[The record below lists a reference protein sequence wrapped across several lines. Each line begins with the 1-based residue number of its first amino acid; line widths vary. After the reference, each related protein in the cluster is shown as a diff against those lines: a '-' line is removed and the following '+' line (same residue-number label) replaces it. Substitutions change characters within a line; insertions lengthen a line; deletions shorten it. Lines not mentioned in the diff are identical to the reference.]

1 MGWIHS
7 GAMRARDVANLV
19 RPFVDDGDE
28 AAMKS
33 RELILSLL
41 DQSASPFSRDHFT
54 PGHITATAV
63 VLSQD
68 RRRFL
73 LVHHRRLDRWL
84 LPGGHIEPED
94 RAVWETARREAI
106 EETGVEICDP
116 SRPLLVGLDV
126 HGIPPRAREP
136 FHLHHDLV
144 FRFVAASDRLG
155 ASREVRE
162 VCWARVTE
170 FEAYDLP
177 VSIRRSVLRA
187 MWSYESNGNGRR
199 PPR

>member
-1 MGWIHS
+1 
-7 GAMRARDVANLV
+7 
-19 RPFVDDGDE
+19 
-28 AAMKS
+28 MKS
-33 RELILSLL
+33 RELILALL
-41 DQSASPFSRDHFT
+41 DQSAAPFSRDHFT

-84 LPGGHIEPED
+84 LPGGHVETED
-94 RAVWETARREAI
+94 RVVWNTAQREAI
-106 EETGVEICDP
+106 EETGVEIP
-116 SRPLLVGLDV
+116 ETLRPILVGLDV
-126 HGIPPRAREP
+126 HGIPPRGREP

-144 FRFVAASDRLG
+144 FRFVASSERLG
-155 ASREVRE
+155 LSQEVRE
-162 VCWARVTE
+162 VSWARVTE

-187 MWSYESNGNGRR
+187 MWGYDSDPNGGTRR
-199 PPR
+199 